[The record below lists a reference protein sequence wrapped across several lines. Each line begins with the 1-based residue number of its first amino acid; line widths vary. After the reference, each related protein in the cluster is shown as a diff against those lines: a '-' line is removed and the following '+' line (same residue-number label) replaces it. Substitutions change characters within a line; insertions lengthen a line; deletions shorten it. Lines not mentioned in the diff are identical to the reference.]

1 MFPDGLTSV
10 DSRTCPKLSI
20 RQRYNYLEYLL
31 PSGQVPGFNGNSKR
45 PELIEGIKP
54 KAFQYTHQR
63 MRNTIGLCDTKS
75 QIHFPEGNPLLIRTS
90 SEERRRRGY
99 VEDEEEAKLYW
110 LIRNQIRRPQSSLQ
124 PIRDTKKE
132 IRGNILI
139 GFGSCL

>member
-45 PELIEGIKP
+45 PELMEGIKP

-75 QIHFPEGNPLLIRTS
+75 QVQLPRANPLLINPIQ
-90 SEERRRRGY
+90 EERRKRGY
-99 VEDEEEAKLYW
+99 VEEEEGAGSDW
-110 LIRNQIRRPQSSLQ
+110 LL
-124 PIRDTKKE
+124 
-132 IRGNILI
+132 
-139 GFGSCL
+139 